1 MMLFLVGQRRV
12 GKSFLLRELHVWIK
26 ENRPDANVVYINK
39 ELQSF
44 SSVKTSD
51 DLYSLVNESLP
62 SESENYL
69 LIDEV
74 QDIEGYENALR
85 SLYAEHRCQIVA
97 TGSNAY
103 IFSSELGTRLAGRY
117 IEIPVFSMTYP
128 EFLEFHN
135 LKDSEHSLATFMK
148 VGGLPG
154 LRNFDIE
161 DEAQVKDYL
170 QGVYNTIMMRDII
183 TRQKIRN
190 IPSIENL
197 AQYIADNVGKP
208 FSTRNISNSLT
219 SAGTQTSAPIVANYV
234 RYLCDALIISQVARY
249 DIHGKKIFESNF
261 KYYFEDQG
269 LRNLLTGFNLRGS
282 VEKIIENLVYNH
294 FRYCGFN
301 VKVGELR
308 KSEIDFVAE
317 RGHEKIYVQAT
328 YLLASDETIKRE
340 FGNLAAIPDNYPKYV
355 ISMDPVGGE
364 LPDYPGIRHIR
375 LRDFLKTTL

>member
-1 MMLFLVGQRRV
+1 M
-12 GKSFLLRELHVWIK
+12 
-26 ENRPDANVVYINK
+26 
-39 ELQSF
+39 
-44 SSVKTSD
+44 
-51 DLYSLVNESLP
+51 
-62 SESENYL
+62 
-69 LIDEV
+69 
-74 QDIEGYENALR
+74 
-85 SLYAEHRCQIVA
+85 A